1 MTIRR
6 IWLALG
12 RPAIF
17 WAVAGAFLVTA
28 AALGNAARAKSSA
41 PPEPPSLESIKSS
54 LDEIEAGV
62 DREDVTA
69 EMLAGFR
76 QTLNATT
83 DSLRGKIE
91 DLEPRANELRQR
103 LDQLG
108 PAPAK
113 DAPPE
118 SADVANERADLTK
131 QFSEVDGD
139 LKQARV
145 LSLRA
150 EQLSDRVS
158 QRRHALYA
166 QELFARSPSVL
177 NPSFWMDTLRAFPIE
192 LRAEH
197 AVVQTW
203 LSERGDGLRWTA
215 GLLILAAI
223 IALAIGLSRW
233 WFPRLI
239 AHPTDT
245 RSAKAWVALW
255 VFIWYAARTPLAA
268 AAALL
273 AFDAL
278 DLLTSRV
285 EEIAEGLV
293 AGIAAASFSYG
304 VARGLFAPRE
314 PQRRLLQEDDRTA
327 LCFHNHLVWS
337 ARALGVLVVSQVVHK
352 TLFAPLIITVATNAL
367 FAAIT
372 AGFLTHLVIRL
383 RQIKKDRGEALVAA
397 AWAHPVG
404 LLVAVFIALA
414 LIAGYA
420 GLAAFVALQVIVAAA
435 AIGALYLLLVITQ
448 TLFSTIGE
456 QTAKGQTLA
465 ADLGI
470 SAGTLGFG
478 AAVLSAAIR
487 VILILASFL
496 VIIGPWE
503 VSTADL
509 FDTVRNIPFGFKIG
523 EIHVSFEA
531 VFTAVLVLFLLLIVT
546 RIVQRWLETEL
557 LPRTKLEPSLQLS
570 IVTIFG
576 YVGAITAIGLALS
589 GLGFDLQKV
598 ALIAGALSV
607 GIGFGL
613 QSVVSNFVCGL
624 ILLTERPIR
633 VGDSIVVKG
642 EEGWVRR
649 VRVRATEIETFD
661 RASVIIPNSEFITGV
676 VKNWTR
682 ANTLG
687 RIVIKVGVA
696 YDSDPVQVREI
707 LLDIA
712 SAHPQIVQS
721 PPPGVFLLEFGEGA
735 LEFELRCVVADV
747 EKALSVRSDLNY
759 AIIKR
764 FREAGV
770 EIPHQQRE
778 LRWRAEEPDKDR
790 TGPFSW
796 SFRPSG
802 DGGESRKL

>member
-12 RPAIF
+12 RQAGF
-17 WAVAGAFLVTA
+17 WAVAGVFLVSA
-28 AALGNAARAKSSA
+28 AALDNAARAESSA
-41 PPEPPSLESIKSS
+41 PPEASLESIKSS

-91 DLEPRANELRQR
+91 DLEPRANELHQR

-215 GLLILAAI
+215 GVLILVGI
-223 IALAIGLSRW
+223 LALAIGLSRW

-314 PQRRLLQEDDRTA
+314 PQRRLLQEDDLTA

-420 GLAAFVALQVIVAAA
+420 GLAAFVALRVIVAAA

>member
-1 MTIRR
+1 
-6 IWLALG
+6 
-12 RPAIF
+12 
-17 WAVAGAFLVTA
+17 
-28 AALGNAARAKSSA
+28 
-41 PPEPPSLESIKSS
+41 
-54 LDEIEAGV
+54 
-62 DREDVTA
+62 
-69 EMLAGFR
+69 MLAGFR

-91 DLEPRANELRQR
+91 DLEPRANELHQR

-215 GLLILAAI
+215 GVLILVGI
-223 IALAIGLSRW
+223 LALAIGLSRW

-314 PQRRLLQEDDRTA
+314 PQRRLLQEDDLTA

-420 GLAAFVALQVIVAAA
+420 GLAAFVALRVIVAAA

-531 VFTAVLVLFLLLIVT
+531 VLTAVLVLFLLLIVT

>member
-12 RPAIF
+12 RQAVF
-17 WAVAGAFLVTA
+17 WAVAGAFLVSA
-28 AALGNAARAKSSA
+28 AALDNAARAESSA
-41 PPEPPSLESIKSS
+41 PPEAPSLESIKSS
-54 LDEIEAGV
+54 LDEIEAAV

-76 QTLNATT
+76 QTLNTAM
-83 DSLRGKIE
+83 DSLRGKTE
-91 DLEPRANELRQR
+91 ELEPRVNELHER
-103 LDQLG
+103 LEQLG
-108 PAPAK
+108 PPPAK

-118 SADVANERADLTK
+118 NADVASQREDLTK
-131 QFSEVDGD
+131 QFSQVDGD
-139 LKQARV
+139 LKQAKV
-145 LSLRA
+145 LSLRG

-166 QELFARSPSVL
+166 KELFARSPSVL
-177 NPSFWMDTLRAFPIE
+177 DPFFWMDTLRAFPIE
-192 LRAEH
+192 LRSEH
-197 AVVQTW
+197 AVVYTW

-215 GLLILAAI
+215 GVLILVGI
-223 IALAIGLSRW
+223 IALAIGLTRW
-233 WFPRLI
+233 WLPRLI

-245 RSAKAWVALW
+245 RSAKAWAALW
-255 VFIWYAARTPLAA
+255 VFIWYAARSPLAA
-268 AAALL
+268 GAALL
-273 AFDAL
+273 AFDVL
-278 DLLTSRV
+278 GLLTSRV

-314 PQRRLLQEDDRTA
+314 PQRRLLQEDDLTA

-337 ARALGVLVVSQVVHK
+337 ARALGVLIVSQVVHK

-383 RQIKKDRGEALVAA
+383 RQIRKDRGEALVAA

-420 GLAAFVALQVIVAAA
+420 GLAAFVALRVIVAAA
-435 AIGALYLLLVITQ
+435 TIGALYLLLVITQ

-487 VILILASFL
+487 VIVILASFL
-496 VIIGPWE
+496 LIIGPWE

-523 EIHVSFEA
+523 EIQVSFETLLTA
-531 VFTAVLVLFLLLIVT
+531 VFVLLLLLIVT

-576 YVGAITAIGLALS
+576 YVGAITAIGLALT
-589 GLGFDLQKV
+589 GVGFDLQKV

-682 ANTLG
+682 TNTLG

-696 YDSDPVQVREI
+696 YDSDPVQVRDI
-707 LLDIA
+707 LIDIA
-712 SAHPQIVQS
+712 GTHPQIMQS
-721 PPPGVFLLEFGEGA
+721 PPPGAFLLGFGDSA

-747 EKALSVRSDLNY
+747 EKALSVRSDLHY

-764 FREAGV
+764 FREVGI

-778 LRWRAEEPDKDR
+778 LRWRAEQPDKDR
-790 TGPFSW
+790 TGSFSW
-796 SFRPSG
+796 SFRPSS